1 MKCIMHGNWAQVF
14 VFLYSSSI
22 STVQEGELECG
33 FSTLYFCHSLLPKVI
48 MFITIENSTY
58 IVKHIGLSLHRPLKP
73 QRESIPGAIKGKF
86 FFRFWTWTSP
96 KCFSLILMLYSA
108 LLQLD
113 LYNPSPAINIHLSTE
128 SWILSHCPLDLH
140 WLLWYTDDWNQCH
153 CCGMSPFLFVS
164 RNSSLGLFVSV
175 YHRNILW
182 VFSRIGN
189 SGLAR
194 LQCLKCSQ

>member
-33 FSTLYFCHSLLPKVI
+33 FSTLHFCHSLLPKVI
-48 MFITIENSTY
+48 KFITVENSTY
-58 IVKHIGLSLHRPLKP
+58 IVKHIGLSLHRPIKP

-113 LYNPSPAINIHLSTE
+113 LYNPSPAINIHLSTA
-128 SWILSHCPLDLH
+128 SWILSHCPWTSTDYCDTQMTEINAIAVVWVLFFLSAETLV
-140 WLLWYTDDWNQCH
+140 WVYLYLYTI
-153 CCGMSPFLFVS
+153 GI
-164 RNSSLGLFVSV
+164 
-175 YHRNILW
+175 YYE
-182 VFSRIGN
+182 FSQG
-189 SGLAR
+189 
-194 LQCLKCSQ
+194 